1 MKRNFVSSN
10 LAMALVAGATAC
22 IVIALLC
29 SFTLNWTH
37 WEIYAF
43 VEPGALVPGASIGSL
58 FPFQSFDWVV
68 LDGYERT
75 RFLSNFSNALNVK
88 LRLLMSQYAV
98 LHPSV
103 SIIWPLLLVATPI
116 LLYRAVNNLTESR
129 VSGFIAATLIV
140 CSSGLLSGV
149 LMLFHMGKPLSLFFG
164 VVLLFLLSVLVKRQQ
179 EEELLARKDTGLYAL
194 AFIVLLALFSSD
206 ESGIVIAAGVSC
218 FALHIAR
225 SKRGAIIYLLGG
237 ASVVAFALW
246 SFLIAPMVVDA
257 AGYGPFDVVAAS
269 TRLKAGAPQFAGF
282 LYSPGMLFWNYG
294 VFLGD
299 AILPG
304 HLYLTKMLG
313 PPSAYMPWMDQ
324 VMNGGASW
332 PVPAR
337 FNTGYLILAISMFG
351 AIVFLS
357 LALMALKIKGRLR
370 IVFFESV
377 ACFLLAGAGL
387 TLLNQHYLLS
397 SHYYGAVM
405 ALPVSV
411 MIGCLFTE
419 SKRIAP
425 AVVFAMLC
433 AAGIINAVQGD
444 LLWRTQGGFNLAAG
458 ERHSRAELQA
468 IWGGSAT
475 EWKWAQAHR
484 ETNYAAVHIRRIEEF
499 LSAQGIDRNKVRIAY
514 LAKEPPTPGVRD
526 GFMTILFGNELYDK
540 GDLKFLMRERCELCI
555 RVSSGGVQWVEL
567 RSERARALNLPPE
580 LLDKVREQTS
590 PDPI

>member
-1 MKRNFVSSN
+1 MKRIFDSSN
-10 LAMALVAGATAC
+10 LAIALVAVAAAC
-22 IVIALLC
+22 IVIVLLC
-29 SFTLNWTH
+29 SFNLNWTH
-37 WEIYAF
+37 WEIYSF
-43 VEPGALVPGASIGSL
+43 VEPGALVSGASIGSL
-58 FPFQSFDWVV
+58 FPFQSFDWIV

-88 LRLLMSQYAV
+88 LRLLMSQYAI
-98 LHPSV
+98 LHPSA
-103 SIIWPLLLVATPI
+103 SIVWPLLLIATPVF
-116 LLYRAVNNLTESR
+116 LYRAVKNLTESR
-129 VSGFIAATLIV
+129 VSGFISATLIV

-164 VVLLFLLSVLVKRQQ
+164 VVLLFLLSALVKRQQ
-179 EEELLARKDTGLYAL
+179 EEELLSRKDAYLYML
-194 AFIVLLALFSSD
+194 SFVVLLALFSSD
-206 ESGIVIAAGVSC
+206 ESGIIIAAGVSC
-218 FALHIAR
+218 FALHIVR

-237 ASVVAFALW
+237 ASVIAFALW
-246 SFLIAPMVVDA
+246 SFSIAPIVVDV
-257 AGYGPFDVVAAS
+257 AGYGPFDLAAAS
-269 TRLKAGAPQFAGF
+269 TRLRAGAPQFAGF

-294 VFLGD
+294 VFFGD

-313 PPSAYMPWMDQ
+313 PPSAYMPWVDQ

-332 PVPAR
+332 PIPAR
-337 FNTGYLILAISMFG
+337 FNTWYLILTISMFG
-351 AIVFLS
+351 AVVMLS
-357 LALMALKIKGRLR
+357 LALMALKIKGRIR
-370 IVFFESV
+370 IIFFESV
-377 ACFLLAGAGL
+377 ACFLLAGVGL

-397 SHYYGAVM
+397 SHYYGAIM

-419 SKRIAP
+419 SKRASKV
-425 AVVFAMLC
+425 VVFAMLC
-433 AAGIINAVQGD
+433 AAGIINSVQGD

-458 ERHSRAELQA
+458 EKHSRTELQA

-484 ETNYAAVHIRRIEEF
+484 ETSYAAVHVRRIEEL
-499 LSAQGIDRNKVRIAY
+499 LSAHGIDRDKARIAY
-514 LAKEPPTPGVRD
+514 LAKESPAPGVRD

-567 RSERARALNLPPE
+567 RSERARALSLPSE